1 MERDKGVEKR
11 EGDGMKA
18 KELMIGDLI
27 NGFGVVRRVTGIHGL
42 ERPEDDGLLTTMV
55 PGCEF
60 PESNLSFRPC
70 YARPIPLT
78 EEILEKNG
86 FEELMSKGEEVAA
99 MFGRKPEP
107 TGVWQYG
114 FGRFDS
120 VAYVPE
126 RSFLRIKFMEGYQA
140 DIANIKYVHELQHAL
155 WLCGVE
161 MEVEL

>member
-1 MERDKGVEKR
+1 
-11 EGDGMKA
+11 MKA
-18 KELMIGDLI
+18 KELMIGDWVLY
-27 NGFGVVRRVTGIHGL
+27 NGQPKVVQMIDGYGDTEL
-42 ERPEDDGLLTTMV
+42 ENEILCDGMYHKPIEV
-55 PGCEF
+55 
-60 PESNLSFRPC
+60 S
-70 YARPIPLT
+70 PIPLSA
-78 EEILEKNG
+78 EILEKNG
-86 FEELMSKGEEVAA
+86 FEELMSEGEEVAA

-155 WLCGVE
+155 RLCGVE
-161 MEVEL
+161 KEVEL

>member
-1 MERDKGVEKR
+1 
-11 EGDGMKA
+11 MKA
-18 KELMIGDLI
+18 NELMIGDLI
-27 NGFGVVRRVTGIHGL
+27 NGFGVVRRVTGIYGL

-70 YARPIPLT
+70 YARLIPLT
-78 EEILEKNG
+78 AEILEKNG
-86 FEELMSKGEEVAA
+86 FEELMSEGEEIAA
-99 MFGRKPEP
+99 KFGRKPEP

-120 VAYVPE
+120 VSYVPE
-126 RSFLRIKFMEGYQA
+126 RSFLSVKFMEGCTA

-155 WLCGVE
+155 RLCGVE
-161 MEVEL
+161 KDIEL